1 LIDARGAARYN
12 VRPLLPGPEDALRDS
27 VVRLGVAVDELT
39 QIAQHGSVEAL
50 ALQGLEPEQTQVLE
64 TVVRAGGG
72 AVLRN
77 AKGDRAVVLAPLLA
91 AGQLGVALTAYGA
104 PFAEVGDAI
113 SAVLRVR
120 AAPPLPLRAGDH
132 QLVFGSRT
140 LVMGIVN
147 VTPDSFSGD
156 GVGSDVDAA
165 LTRAHALVEEGADV
179 IDIGG
184 ESTRP
189 NSQPISADEELVRVL
204 PVLRELAGTINVPIS
219 IDTRKAEVA
228 RAAIEAGADLVND
241 VWGLRGDPSMASVLA
256 ANPHVGLVAMH
267 NQRGTDYDDLLGNIT
282 SALRESLALADAA
295 GIAAERVIV
304 DPGFGFAKTPA
315 QNLELVRRLG
325 ELRGLGRAIMVG
337 PSRKSTIGAII
348 GGSPPDQRVEGS
360 IALAVLCVAGGAHII
375 RAHDVQQT
383 VRALRAADAVIRGTP
398 DFISALPIPGPTG

>member
-1 LIDARGAARYN
+1 LIDARAAARYN

-39 QIAQHGSVEAL
+39 KIAQHGSVEAL

-64 TVVRAGGG
+64 TVVRSGGG

-77 AKGDRAVVLAPLLA
+77 AAGDQAVILAPLLT
-91 AGQLGVALTAYGA
+91 AGDLQLALAAYGT

-113 SAVLRVR
+113 SAVLRSR
-120 AAPPLPLRAGDH
+120 AVPPPPLRAGDH

-165 LTRAHALVEEGADV
+165 VTRAHALVGEGADI
-179 IDIGG
+179 IDVGG

-189 NSQPISADEELVRVL
+189 NSQPISADEELARVL
-204 PVLRELAGTINVPIS
+204 PVLRELATTVGVPIS
-219 IDTRKAEVA
+219 IDTRKADVA
-228 RAAIEAGADLVND
+228 RAAIEAGAGLVND
-241 VWGLRGDPSMASVLA
+241 IWGLRGDPNMASVVA
-256 ANPHVGLVAMH
+256 AHPHVGLVAMH
-267 NQRGTDYDDLLGNIT
+267 NQRGTAYSDLLSEISG
-282 SALRESLALADAA
+282 ALRESLALADAA

-315 QNLELVRRLG
+315 QNLEVVRRLG

-337 PSRKSTIGAII
+337 PSRKSTVGALT
-348 GGSPPDQRVEGS
+348 GLPPDQRIEGS
-360 IALAVLCVAGGAHII
+360 IALAVLCVAAGAHIV
-375 RAHDVQQT
+375 RTHDVAQT
-383 VRALRAADAVIRGTP
+383 VRALRAADAVVRGTP
-398 DFISALPIPGPTG
+398 DYISALPIPGPTG